1 VTPPGG
7 ALQRDPFACSVALR
21 RFECWQA
28 AVTALAVAALAVLA
42 GWGASDRGDAVAVAG
57 PWLAAAVACA
67 AIGVIGLALLLLQV
81 DAGILA
87 REAGRWTFAPFA
99 AGSAGEPQPGD
110 LAVALDLGP
119 FMLLVFDRRDA
130 GMPSVRRWLP
140 VQRLGLEREWQAL
153 RCAVHAPR
161 TRPPGGVAVPE

>member
-1 VTPPGG
+1 MTAPGG
-7 ALQRDPFACSVALR
+7 ALERDPFACSVALR

-42 GWGASDRGDAVAVAG
+42 VWSTSDRGDAVLAG

-67 AIGVIGLALLLLQV
+67 AIGVIGLALLLLRV
-81 DAGILA
+81 DAGILR
-87 REAGRWTFAPFA
+87 REAGCWTFAPFA
-99 AGSAGEPQPGD
+99 AGTAAEPQRGD

-119 FMLLVFDRRDA
+119 FMLLVFDRRGADV
-130 GMPSVRRWLP
+130 PPVRRWLP
-140 VQRLGLEREWQAL
+140 VQRPGLQREWQAL

-161 TRPPGGVAVPE
+161 TRSLAGSTVPE